1 MNYDIFDY
9 IATIAIIG
17 NWIVLL
23 IQILMVMNVHV
34 QDVSWNAASSYK

>member
-23 IQILMVMNVHV
+23 IQTLMIMNVHV
-34 QDVSWNAASSYK
+34 GWNAASSYK